1 MPKISTMK
9 KQKNIINAE
18 HRGNGLTPFAADI
31 SGFAAKL
38 LGKRGLIEMKI
49 LTSWNSIVGQELALH
64 SLPEKICFKK
74 DARDNGVL
82 HLLVSNGAFAVEIG
96 HLTPL
101 ILEKINTFFGYN
113 AVAQIKIIQSTASLN
128 TVVETNFDD
137 NENKKLVSD
146 EQQNYI
152 HKITEDVKNP
162 ELKEKLVSLGKQI
175 LMHNK

>member
-1 MPKISTMK
+1 
-9 KQKNIINAE
+9 
-18 HRGNGLTPFAADI
+18 
-31 SGFAAKL
+31 
-38 LGKRGLIEMKI
+38 
-49 LTSWNSIVGQELALH
+49 
-64 SLPEKICFKK
+64 
-74 DARDNGVL
+74 
-82 HLLVSNGAFAVEIG
+82 
-96 HLTPL
+96 LTPL

-113 AVAQIKIIQSTASLN
+113 AVAQIKIIQSTANLN

-175 LMHNK
+175 LSHNK